1 MFRDSY
7 NTLNQQQ
14 CLLSLYRL
22 FQEEEEE
29 EAKDKKKTIR
39 L

>member
-7 NTLNQQQ
+7 NTLNQQ